1 MKKIAF
7 LILVLS
13 SLSGCVTEKKCRD
26 RFPLQMQTIVKD
38 TLIVTSSRTFDTL
51 IQDVG
56 KDTVFIRDIKTRIE
70 TKLVRVNDSIFVST
84 KCPSDTVRVEK
95 VIQTFSNNVKNV
107 FDWFPVVLAIIGTT
121 IVFFVFTMFIK
132 RK

>member
-1 MKKIAF
+1 
-7 LILVLS
+7 
-13 SLSGCVTEKKCRD
+13 
-26 RFPLQMQTIVKD
+26 MQTVVKD

-121 IVFFVFTMFIK
+121 IVFFVFTLFLK